1 MPWSAAARAA
11 TSADAAAT
19 MALERNPAIE
29 TDPFRGSDD
38 AIKQQ
43 AKIDF
48 KEAAQR

>member
-1 MPWSAAARAA
+1 MAR
-11 TSADAAAT
+11 
-19 MALERNPAIE
+19 ERNPAIE

-48 KEAAQR
+48 MRRRNADRVKRL